1 VSVYAFDPDSR
12 QLVVVWPS
20 TVGSRAHA
28 VVLVDA
34 DADGLCEALTRLSEA
49 MWDTY
54 VRPASATD
62 DEQEHRRR
70 EHERQRFDGV
80 VAAIR
85 KPNLPDESGTMI
97 VSYSPV
103 EESAHQIG
111 RVLHRL
117 ADAKLSEAVIA
128 DVRVEVDAVCRAEL
142 GDLSGRAVQ
151 AVALDRLDAS
161 PIQVAAADELLL
173 ADPLGGGLL
182 SAAVDPAAGCVAAA
196 HWLAAAAQV
205 AADAADTT
213 PTAVFTEVDNIRAV
227 SVAVPSTV
235 VAHIVDGNVPPRQ
248 VVLALLRAAV
258 AAGEGEIAD
267 LADVLAQRA
276 RFEELVQRLP
286 ADQRAETLAAEP
298 VRATLLDP
306 RRPARDLL
314 EHLLDGIA
322 SCHLLYAEY
331 ADDVFDEDDDLTG
344 DEDDD
349 FDVAVDVQRRA
360 DIADEFAELVRAQA
374 ALTRDRLS

>member
-1 VSVYAFDPDSR
+1 MSVYAFDPDSR

-20 TVGSRAHA
+20 TVGSRAH
-28 VVLVDA
+28 VVVQVDD
-34 DADGLCEALTRLSEA
+34 DAEGLCEALSRLSEA
-49 MWDTY
+49 LWDTY

-70 EHERQRFDGV
+70 EHERQRFDSV
-80 VAAIR
+80 VAAIG
-85 KPNLPDESGTMI
+85 KPNLPDESGMMI
-97 VSYSPV
+97 GSYSPV
-103 EESAHQIG
+103 EESAHQVG

-117 ADAKLSEAVIA
+117 AATALSEAVVA
-128 DVRVEVDAVCRAEL
+128 DIQVELDAVSRAEL

-161 PIQVAAADELLL
+161 PIQVAAADELLR

-196 HWLAAAAQV
+196 HWLAAAAEV
-205 AADAADTT
+205 AADAAGTT
-213 PTAVFTEVDNIRAV
+213 PSDVFTEADGIQAV

-235 VAHIVDGNVPPRQ
+235 VAHILDGTAPPRQ

-267 LADVLAQRA
+267 LPGVLAQRA
-276 RFEELVQRLP
+276 RFEELLQRLP
-286 ADQRAETLAAEP
+286 ADQRDETLAAEP

-331 ADDVFDEDDDLTG
+331 ADDAVEDDDNADFG
-344 DEDDD
+344 ENDDD
-349 FDVAVDVQRRA
+349 VAADVQQRA
-360 DIADEFAELVRAQA
+360 DIAEEFADLVRAQA